1 MGLLVDLW
9 RVSSRSGAAGSGP
22 LGALCCLVLPGGG
35 LVRGARGSLIVCLI
49 IICSGQLVA
58 TDSNSY
64 RMVRSVIQSVSA
76 GDCVIVKDSSG
87 FYSGRVTSVKSGT
100 ILDDDSGDSGAAVRL
115 TVPQALTAA
124 RRHARQQKIVNPVA
138 VAKEIK
144 KVARKPNRTRS
155 IGVQTTDGG
164 IKEGWIAWLRDD
176 LEQTLLYDGVER
188 LLKVNVP
195 DVMSKLIKR
204 VFDKEERLA
213 RGLAYRP
220 DQSYSRTLF

>member
-1 MGLLVDLW
+1 M
-9 RVSSRSGAAGSGP
+9 
-22 LGALCCLVLPGGG
+22 
-35 LVRGARGSLIVCLI
+35 VRGARGLLIVYSF
-49 IICSGQLVA
+49 IICSGQLAA
-58 TDSNSY
+58 TDFSSY
-64 RMVRSVIQSVSA
+64 RMVKSVIQSVSA
-76 GDCVIVKDSSG
+76 GDCVIVKDNSG
-87 FYSGRVTSVKSGT
+87 FYSGRITSVGSAAVE
-100 ILDDDSGDSGAAVRL
+100 IQLDDYGDDSGDSGAAVRL
-115 TVPQALTAA
+115 SVSQALTAA

-138 VAKEIK
+138 VVKEIK

-220 DQSYSRTLF
+220 DQSYSRTLY